1 MNDNLNFGIH
11 FDLEKGLKDAQA
23 DWAKVEKEFTNKTI
37 KIKVSVP
44 KATTI
49 DNLEEVTKRLKEL
62 KIEPVTLETKSA
74 IQSLVRELKSMEKVL
89 IEINR
94 LNNNSKVPIVTAKAN
109 KVNASIVQQEALA
122 QEKLTQAKIR
132 TEKAQLQLEAA
143 QRKGTATKAL
153 LPTQKNGIR

>member
-49 DNLEEVTKRLKEL
+49 DNLEEVTKKIKRVKDRTRNIRNKECY
-62 KIEPVTLETKSA
+62 
-74 IQSLVRELKSMEKVL
+74 
-89 IEINR
+89 
-94 LNNNSKVPIVTAKAN
+94 
-109 KVNASIVQQEALA
+109 SISC
-122 QEKLTQAKIR
+122 
-132 TEKAQLQLEAA
+132 
-143 QRKGTATKAL
+143 
-153 LPTQKNGIR
+153 P

>member
-49 DNLEEVTKRLKEL
+49 DNLEAVTKRLKESGKILGIELLDHLIITSDGYLSL
-62 KIEPVTLETKSA
+62 KEEG
-74 IQSLVRELKSMEKVL
+74 VL
-89 IEINR
+89 
-94 LNNNSKVPIVTAKAN
+94 
-109 KVNASIVQQEALA
+109 
-122 QEKLTQAKIR
+122 
-132 TEKAQLQLEAA
+132 
-143 QRKGTATKAL
+143 
-153 LPTQKNGIR
+153 